1 MSWSREL
8 SGVPAG
14 TSSRRWTLTASLAVA
29 GLLAAG
35 CSPASRE
42 ARFMKRGK
50 AYLEKKDYARA
61 VLEFRNAEKV
71 MPNDAEPYFQEGI
84 AFIGLDN
91 YRLALRSLTRA
102 TQLDPKNVA
111 AQVKL
116 TQLLSSS
123 QNEPSLHRAEEQG
136 KTALSLSPD
145 NPDTLDALALTEL
158 KLGNA
163 DDAARYL
170 EQVLGKFPQRLRSS
184 ITLAVVKLSHHDV
197 AGAEQILKKAVSEAP
212 QSAEPLVALGELYLV
227 LRKTGDAEA
236 SLRRA
241 LDLDPRNATALQQLA
256 GIEAAAGRSDQAEEL
271 YRRLTALGD
280 KRFRSVHARYLLQT
294 GKTDAG
300 IAELQKLYRQDPADR
315 DTRTRLV
322 AAYARQ
328 NRLPDARGVLE
339 AVLKVNRQDVEA
351 RLQKAEIEL
360 LGGNWTD
367 AQNDLSDVLHF
378 RPDSAQAHFLLSRV
392 RLAQGDPLNRRH
404 ELALALSLN
413 PKLVRVRIELARA
426 LTLAGTPSAA
436 VDLLDQTPDDQKQTL
451 PVIEERNWALLGS
464 RNYPE
469 LHKGIENGMALRRT
483 RDLLV
488 QDAMLKIVNR
498 DWSRAR
504 SSLEEVLKKAPS
516 DLQALDLLAQTYA
529 DQKQPKL
536 AIQKIRYYAARNPQ
550 SADVR
555 LLLGRLLLAEGKAD
569 EARAAIV
576 SAQAADAKNAA
587 AGLALAQLDRAAGRS
602 DAARRTLSAL
612 LASKDLDRDSQIA
625 AHMQMGSL
633 EDAAGNRE
641 AELEHWQKVVDL
653 DRSNVF
659 ALNNLAYVLLNYTK
673 RPDEAL
679 KYALRAHQLAPENPD
694 IEDTLGW
701 VLYLKGVYPTALQH
715 LEHAVSQDGNGTGPN
730 FTVRKYHLA
739 MACFKNGDRTR
750 GLRMFESAHKLD
762 PDTPEA
768 RMAEALKDTSK
779 QP

>member
-1 MSWSREL
+1 MSRSREL
-8 SGVPAG
+8 IGVPAG
-14 TSSRRWTLTASLAVA
+14 TFSRRWTLTAALAVA

-61 VLEFRNAEKV
+61 VLEFRNAEKA
-71 MPNDAEPYFQEGI
+71 MPNDAEPYFQEGL

-91 YRLALRSLTRA
+91 YRQALRSLTRSV
-102 TQLDPKNVA
+102 QLDPKNVA

-116 TQLLSSS
+116 AQLLSSS
-123 QNEPSLHRAEEQG
+123 QTEPSLRRAEEQG

-184 ITLAVVKLSHHDV
+184 ITLAVVKLSHQDV

-212 QSAEPLVALGELYLV
+212 QSAEPLVALGQLYLV
-227 LRKTGDAEA
+227 LRKTGEAEA

-241 LDLDPRNATALQQLA
+241 LDLDPRNATALQYLA
-256 GIEAAAGRSDQAEEL
+256 GIEAAAGRSDQAGEL

-300 IAELQKLYRQDPADR
+300 IAELQKLYQQDPGDR

-322 AAYARQ
+322 AAYAQ
-328 NRLPDARGVLE
+328 HNRLPDARRVLE
-339 AVLKVNRQDVEA
+339 AVLKVNGQDVEA

-360 LGGNWTD
+360 LSGNWID

-392 RLAQGDPLNRRH
+392 RLAQGDLLNRRH
-404 ELALALSLN
+404 ELTLALSLN
-413 PKLVRVRIELARA
+413 PKLVRVRIELARS

-436 VDLLDQTPDDQKQTL
+436 VGVLDQAPDDQKQAL

-464 RNYPE
+464 HHYTDLR
-469 LHKGIENGMALRRT
+469 KGIEQGMALGRT

-488 QDAMLKIVNR
+488 QDAMLRIVDR
-498 DWSRAR
+498 DWARAR
-504 SSLEEVLKKAPS
+504 SSLEDVLKKAPL
-516 DLQALDLLAQTYA
+516 DLQALDLLAQTYV

-536 AIQKIRYYAARNPQ
+536 AIQKIRYYAARYPQ
-550 SADVR
+550 SSEAR

-569 EARAAIV
+569 EARAAFV
-576 SAQAADAKNAA
+576 SAQAADPKSAA
-587 AGLALAQLDRAAGRS
+587 ASLALAQLDRAAGRI
-602 DAARRTLSAL
+602 DAARQTLAAL
-612 LASKDLDRDSQIA
+612 LACKDLDRDSQIA
-625 AHMQMGSL
+625 AHMQIGSI
-633 EDAAGNRE
+633 EDAAGNRQ

-653 DRSNVF
+653 DGSNVF
-659 ALNNLAYVLLNYTK
+659 ALNNLAYVLLNYAK

-679 KYALRAHQLAPENPD
+679 TYALRAHQLAPENSD

-701 VLYLKGVYPTALQH
+701 VLYLKGVYPTALEH
-715 LEHAVSQDGNGTGPN
+715 LEHAVSSDGNRTGPN

-739 MACFKNGDRTR
+739 MACFKNGDRAR
-750 GLRMFESAHKLD
+750 GLRVFESARKLD

-768 RMAEALKDTSK
+768 RMAEALKDAPK
-779 QP
+779 